1 MKKTYSIGIAGASAS
16 GKSTFS
22 ENLKDNLSEYKVKM
36 IHMDEYFKEKSLRPK
51 IKGILDEKE
60 YVDDNC
66 PMALDLDKC
75 YIDIQNAVDNN
86 YDILI
91 VEGILALWDKKIFS
105 LLDLKIF
112 VDCEADERLSRRI
125 KRNLSFGQTLEE
137 ITDRYVQAVQP
148 RQREYVEPTKWK
160 ADIILNGFS
169 KASLG
174 IEMITEWI
182 KSKVS

>member
-66 PMALDLDKC
+66 PMALDL
-75 YIDIQNAVDNN
+75 
-86 YDILI
+86 
-91 VEGILALWDKKIFS
+91 
-105 LLDLKIF
+105 
-112 VDCEADERLSRRI
+112 
-125 KRNLSFGQTLEE
+125 E
-137 ITDRYVQAVQP
+137 IGRAHV
-148 RQREYVEPTKWK
+148 
-160 ADIILNGFS
+160 
-169 KASLG
+169 
-174 IEMITEWI
+174 
-182 KSKVS
+182 